1 MKSSRVF
8 LVSGFVL
15 IALIY
20 LMSRGDNR
28 GESIGTLRI
37 FCAANMRKSV
47 EELAK
52 EYYKKYKVSI
62 EADYDGSGILL
73 ARLRLVEKHADLYL
87 AADDFYIL
95 KAREKGLVAESLP
108 VAYMRPVIAVQKG
121 NPKGITKVEVLD
133 LVRAAA

>member
-15 IALIY
+15 FALIY

-52 EYYKKYKVSI
+52 EYYKKYKVTI
-62 EADYDGSGILL
+62 EADYDGSGTLL
-73 ARLRLVEKHADLYL
+73 ARLQLAEKHADLYL

-95 KAREKGLVAESLP
+95 KARE
-108 VAYMRPVIAVQKG
+108 
-121 NPKGITKVEVLD
+121 
-133 LVRAAA
+133 

>member
-8 LVSGFVL
+8 LVSGLVL
-15 IALIY
+15 FALIY

-52 EYYKKYKVSI
+52 EYYKRYKVTI
-62 EADYDGSGILL
+62 EADYDGSGTLL
-73 ARLRLVEKHADLYL
+73 ARLQLAESTQISISPPMISTFSRLGRKGLS
-87 AADDFYIL
+87 L
-95 KAREKGLVAESLP
+95 KACPLP
-108 VAYMRPVIAVQKG
+108 
-121 NPKGITKVEVLD
+121 T
-133 LVRAAA
+133 